1 MSPSPLGPLQVVV
14 GLLQL
19 PHVLV
24 QLLLDAARLA
34 QVVLQDRHLLVVLGV
49 LLLQLL
55 LQGRGRDGERER
67 ERKKKEKN

>member
-1 MSPSPLGPLQVVV
+1 MRQMSVMGWGGMGGSGGQCGGVLGSSSPLGALQVIV

-49 LLLQLL
+49 LLL
-55 LQGRGRDGERER
+55 
-67 ERKKKEKN
+67 